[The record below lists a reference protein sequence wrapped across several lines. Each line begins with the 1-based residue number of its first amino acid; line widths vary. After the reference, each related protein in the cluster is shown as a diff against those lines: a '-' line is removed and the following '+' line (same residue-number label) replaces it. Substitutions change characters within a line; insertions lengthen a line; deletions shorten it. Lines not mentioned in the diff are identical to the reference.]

1 MMDRQQGLAGV
12 HYHGGEYQHDGD
24 PVARE
29 SLNEVDVDQGR
40 KDLNILEADQ
50 GREEELT
57 NLVVFHPPSNNCPTT
72 GELVVADN
80 NNNNNEQ
87 VQVGI
92 MHYAMHCK
100 VMIRND

>member
-24 PVARE
+24 QVARE
-29 SLNEVDVDQGR
+29 NLNEGDVDQGR

-80 NNNNNEQ
+80 NNNEQ

-92 MHYAMHCK
+92 IHYAMHCK
-100 VMIRND
+100 VMITND

>member
-1 MMDRQQGLAGV
+1 MDRQQGLAGV

-24 PVARE
+24 PP
-29 SLNEVDVDQGR
+29 SLNEGDVDQGR
-40 KDLNILEADQ
+40 KDLNILNADQ
-50 GREEELT
+50 GREGELT

-87 VQVGI
+87 LQVGI
-92 MHYAMHCK
+92 MHYALQSYDHK
-100 VMIRND
+100 

>member
-12 HYHGGEYQHDGD
+12 HYHGGEYQHEGD

-29 SLNEVDVDQGR
+29 SLNEGGVDQGR
-40 KDLNILEADQ
+40 KDLNILDADQQ

-72 GELVVADN
+72 GELVAADN

-92 MHYAMHCK
+92 MHYALQSYDHK
-100 VMIRND
+100 

>member
-1 MMDRQQGLAGV
+1 MMDRQQGLAGT

-29 SLNEVDVDQGR
+29 SLNEGDVEYGR

-57 NLVVFHPPSNNCPTT
+57 NRACCREANFSKSLAWVFF
-72 GELVVADN
+72 GAFL
-80 NNNNNEQ
+80 
-87 VQVGI
+87 
-92 MHYAMHCK
+92 
-100 VMIRND
+100 